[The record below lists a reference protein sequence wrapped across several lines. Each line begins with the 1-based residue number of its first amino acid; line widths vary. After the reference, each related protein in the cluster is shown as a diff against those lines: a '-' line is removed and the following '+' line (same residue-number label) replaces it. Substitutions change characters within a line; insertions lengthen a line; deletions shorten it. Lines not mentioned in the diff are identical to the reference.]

1 MLSDHMCRESGRLSI
16 ASLSPPHPLTGGLK
30 PSTMCQPSPS
40 AAMIL
45 FRESVDHPT
54 QRRASVFPKTTKCTL
69 FFSFFFFFFARGNS
83 EQTKKDPHLGGLPSW
98 KSQSNVTA
106 LGAQPGCLSKWFCP
120 AGPAGRSSF
129 FSGASPGMGPFG
141 LGWKLS
147 RDCTK
152 AAEPARGQG
161 P

>member
-1 MLSDHMCRESGRLSI
+1 VSRVGKIID
-16 ASLSPPHPLTGGLK
+16 
-30 PSTMCQPSPS
+30 CQSFPSPS
-40 AAMIL
+40 
-45 FRESVDHPT
+45 VD
-54 QRRASVFPKTTKCTL
+54 RRAETKHNVPTLPKCRDDLVSGIRRSSYPTA
-69 FFSFFFFFFARGNS
+69 SIGISQEDEMHPIFFFLARGNS

-98 KSQSNVTA
+98 KSQSNLTA

-147 RDCTK
+147 RDCTR